1 MAEIS
6 HEPSMEEILSS
17 IKKIISEDSDK
28 SLSVSRRGR
37 ADAIPAQRD
46 DVSDVLELN
55 DRVEPL
61 LAVKRPVAALNVQE
75 VTEVTDAIPLV
86 SEGATSASRD
96 AFASLHSASVKPAA
110 APAVV
115 AGQSVDDLVREML
128 RPMLKDWLDANLP
141 GIVEGVVAKE
151 VARISGR

>member
-1 MAEIS
+1 MAEVS

-28 SLSVSRRGR
+28 SLSSPRRAR
-37 ADAIPAQRD
+37 ADITPASQPLTE
-46 DVSDVLELN
+46 SNDVLELN
-55 DRVEPL
+55 NQIEPEKASVRQS
-61 LAVKRPVAALNVQE
+61 LAADDQGNA
-75 VTEVTDAIPLV
+75 PLI
-86 SEGATSASRD
+86 SEGAAAASRD
-96 AFASLHSASVKPAA
+96 AFASLAAVPASAATVLSPV
-110 APAVV
+110 
-115 AGQSVDDLVREML
+115 GSQSVDDLVREML